1 MQLDT
6 VLFDLDGTLTDSAE
20 GIINTLLYALD
31 KFDCHP
37 KREELYRF
45 IGPPLTECFEE
56 YIGPENAAEGV
67 EIYRRRYAVTGLYEN
82 KVYDGIPEML
92 ASVKKAGFMV
102 ALSTS
107 KPEEYAKM
115 ILEHFGLLPYFDIVA
130 GARMD
135 GTLQA
140 KADVIELAL
149 SRIINVDR
157 KKTVIVGDRLH
168 DMEGAEACGIGRI
181 GVLWGFGSVE
191 ELLRY
196 HPLLLAKTPA
206 EVADFLTAQTK
217 EETK

>member
-1 MQLDT
+1 MHFDT
-6 VLFDLDGTLTDSAE
+6 ALFDLDGTLTDSAE
-20 GIINTLLYALD
+20 GIINTLIYSLA

-37 KREELYRF
+37 CREELYRF

-56 YIGPENAAEGV
+56 YLGPEKAAKGV
-67 EIYRRRYAVTGLYEN
+67 EIYRARYAVVGIFEST
-82 KVYDGIPEML
+82 VYDGIPEML
-92 ASVKKAGFMV
+92 AAVKKAGLTV

-107 KPEEYAKM
+107 KPEKYAKM
-115 ILEHFGLLPYFDIVA
+115 ILEHFDLLRYFDIVA

-149 SRIINVDR
+149 SRVENADR

-168 DMEGAEACGIGRI
+168 DMEGAETCGIGRI

-191 ELLRY
+191 ELSAY
-196 HPLLLAKTPA
+196 HPLLLAKTPM
-206 EVADFLTAQTK
+206 EVADFLTAQN
-217 EETK
+217 